1 MPHCIIEY
9 AKPLENQIA
18 VAELVKELF
27 DGMVNSGLFNRSS
40 IKVRALPSD
49 YFMTGSDKQLY
60 IHTTI
65 KLLPGRSTEQKEKLG
80 KALLDIKTQAFGDI
94 TMLSVEVV
102 DLKESYFK

>member
-18 VAELVKELF
+18 VADLVKELF
-27 DGMVNSGLFNRSS
+27 EGMVNSGLFNRSS

-49 YFMTGSDKQLY
+49 HFVNGSDKQLY

-65 KLLPGRSTEQKEKLG
+65 KLLPGRSPEQKEKLG
-80 KALLDIKTQAFGDI
+80 KGLLDIKTQALGD
-94 TMLSVEVV
+94 TAMLSVEVV
-102 DLKESYFK
+102 DLKEAYFK